1 MGLYKSSSVDPE
13 LETTRFQPL
22 RLSSNILVS
31 KFAFK
36 VNLRRYTLGGETGRE
51 EDAAAEDDE
60 LRGLTEAA

>member
-1 MGLYKSSSVDPE
+1 
-13 LETTRFQPL
+13 L